1 MLNPQNVL
9 KNVSYCYK
17 SDYAAILLL
26 PLLAI
31 LITTHCMGGASQF
44 KKCLVYILSPFF
56 SVGEGYVQSQGHKV
70 REEAMP
76 RLKLGSKSPHTP
88 NIFILLNATSY
99 RMGGKAV
106 NDSVRPIL
114 ITGEEKHL

>member
-9 KNVSYCYK
+9 KNVSYCYN

-31 LITTHCMGGASQF
+31 LITTYCMGGASQF
-44 KKCLVYILSPFF
+44 EKCLVYILSPLF

-76 RLKLGSKSPHTP
+76 CLKLGSKSPP
-88 NIFILLNATSY
+88 PISLYYSMPPPIEWE
-99 RMGGKAV
+99 GK
-106 NDSVRPIL
+106 L
-114 ITGEEKHL
+114 